1 MSLLDLYIGR
11 TIVHQAL
18 VVMAVLVGLF
28 ALVIFIDQIDDIGSG
43 DYGVMQAFV
52 FVGLSVPR
60 IVYEVFPM
68 AVLLGAILGLSSM
81 ARDAEL
87 IVIRASGVSVARMTL
102 SALKFGAFF
111 VLAAILI
118 GELVSPYSET
128 LAQQVK
134 AKALHRNID
143 QGTSFGLW
151 FRDADTYVNVNEV
164 MPNLSLRNIKI
175 FRFAGHDR
183 LHSLVDAEVASF
195 VEGSWE
201 MSNVNTTII
210 DDEGFVKIKDSDRQ
224 VWPTSVTQE
233 MMKMFAVQ
241 PAQLSMVQLRKYI
254 GHLKRNHQDTRASE
268 LAYWGKWMLPVSTA
282 VMVVLAIP
290 FVLGSIRAGTMG
302 RNLFLGSLMGLSF
315 FFFSQIFGYVVLVH
329 GVPPLLGATLP
340 SDIFGHCD
348 DHVPAGTVS
357 HSMVKAF
364 HNTNETG
371 ADEGAVMAPS

>member
-1 MSLLDLYIGR
+1 MTLLDLYIGR
-11 TIVHQAL
+11 TIVRQAL
-18 VVMAVLVGLF
+18 VGRAGLVGLF
-28 ALVIFIDQIDDIGSG
+28 ALVIFVDQIDDIGSG
-43 DYGVMQAFV
+43 DYGVMRAFV

-81 ARDAEL
+81 ARDSEL

-128 LAQQVK
+128 LAQQIK

-143 QGTSFGLW
+143 QATSFGLW
-151 FRDADTYVNVNEV
+151 FRDGDTYVNVNEV

-195 VEGSWE
+195 VEGAWQ

-210 DDEGFVKIKDSDRQ
+210 DDEGFVEIKDSDRQ
-224 VWPTSVTQE
+224 VWQTSVTQE

-241 PAQLSMVQLRKYI
+241 PAQLSMAQLRKYI

-315 FFFSQIFGYVVLVH
+315 FFFSQVFGYVVLVH

-340 SDIFGHCD
+340 SVTFLGIAMMMYRR
-348 DHVPAGTVS
+348 VL
-357 HSMVKAF
+357 
-364 HNTNETG
+364 
-371 ADEGAVMAPS
+371 

>member
-1 MSLLDLYIGR
+1 MSLFDLYIGR

-43 DYGVMQAFV
+43 DYGVMRAFV

-81 ARDAEL
+81 ARDSEL

-210 DDEGFVKIKDSDRQ
+210 DDEGFVEIKDSDRQ

-290 FVLGSIRAGTMG
+290 FVLGSIRAGNMG

-315 FFFSQIFGYVVLVH
+315 FFFSQVFGYVVLVH

-340 SDIFGHCD
+340 SVIFLGIAMIMYRR
-348 DHVPAGTVS
+348 VL
-357 HSMVKAF
+357 
-364 HNTNETG
+364 
-371 ADEGAVMAPS
+371 

>member
-43 DYGVMQAFV
+43 DYGVMRAFV

-81 ARDAEL
+81 ARDSEL

-175 FRFAGHDR
+175 FRFADHDR
-183 LHSLVDAEVASF
+183 LHSFVDAEVASF
-195 VEGSWE
+195 VEGAWQ
-201 MSNVNTTII
+201 MSNVNTKII
-210 DDEGFVKIKDSDRQ
+210 DDEGFVEIKDSDRQ
-224 VWPTSVTQE
+224 VWQTSVTQE

-241 PAQLSMVQLRKYI
+241 PAQLSMTQLRRYI
-254 GHLKRNHQDTRASE
+254 DHLERNHQDTRATE

-290 FVLGSIRAGTMG
+290 FVLGSIRSNNMG

-315 FFFSQIFGYVVLVH
+315 FFFSQVFGYVVLTH

-340 SDIFGHCD
+340 SVVFLGIAMMMYRR
-348 DHVPAGTVS
+348 VL
-357 HSMVKAF
+357 
-364 HNTNETG
+364 
-371 ADEGAVMAPS
+371 